1 MEWRAGITR
10 VLELCFRYSR
20 LYQVYPWKHEILTT
34 TPPIHVYINRIN
46 NTLVFKTKDGYKL
59 ELQTLE
65 SMKLFG
71 NTKQLVEKRK
81 NREKVQVLK

>member
-1 MEWRAGITR
+1 M
-10 VLELCFRYSR
+10 
-20 LYQVYPWKHEILTT
+20 
-34 TPPIHVYINRIN
+34 
-46 NTLVFKTKDGYKL
+46 FKTKDGYKL

-71 NTKQLVEKRK
+71 NTKQLVERRK